1 MEEKIYD
8 RQVTKTSLSLR
19 VIDEKQIGRHYTNNQ
34 LHELFTFTPAPPPEE
49 DGVYDRPTNDI
60 IFCKILDKLQ
70 PKVLVKYHE
79 HDSLLEHIFDE
90 ELSEEERKAAWD
102 NYNTAKELESRAYN
116 ISMHVQNDGGLVAP
130 ADNLSGQ
137 NPTVSIADVAKLAF
151 QRVAQGLTISAHIMN
166 TINLRNLLA
175 PKVLDPSNKDLA
187 TIQRYVMTC
196 DKLQVQLHSLQN
208 LIPEIRDNLS
218 NNTLCSHLPWNERNL
233 LDGQRMTFLAKLKD
247 IDEAVQVP
255 SPDHNHLC
263 RFLPM
268 FSGHLHTN
276 PTNQ

>member
-19 VIDEKQIGRHYTNNQ
+19 VIDEKQVGRHYTNNQ

-49 DGVYDRPTNDI
+49 DGAYDRPTNDI
-60 IFCKILDKLQ
+60 VFCKILDKLQ
-70 PKVLVKYHE
+70 PKVVIKYHE

-102 NYNTAKELESRAYN
+102 NYNAAKELESRAYN
-116 ISMHVQNDGGLVAP
+116 IGMHVQNDGSFVAP
-130 ADNLSGQ
+130 LNSLSGQ
-137 NPTVSIADVAKLAF
+137 NPAIPATDLAKVAF
-151 QRVAQGLTISAHIMN
+151 QRVTQGLTISAHIMN
-166 TINLRNLLA
+166 AINLRNLLA
-175 PKVLDPSNKDLA
+175 PKVQNPKDFA

-196 DKLQVQLHSLQN
+196 DKIQIHLQSLQS

-218 NNTLCSHLPWNERNL
+218 NNTLRSQLPSNERSL
-233 LDGQRMTFLAKLKD
+233 LDSQRMAFLAKLKD

-255 SPDHNHLC
+255 TPDHNHL
-263 RFLPM
+263 RRLLPM
-268 FSGHLHTN
+268 FVGQLHS
-276 PTNQ
+276 QH